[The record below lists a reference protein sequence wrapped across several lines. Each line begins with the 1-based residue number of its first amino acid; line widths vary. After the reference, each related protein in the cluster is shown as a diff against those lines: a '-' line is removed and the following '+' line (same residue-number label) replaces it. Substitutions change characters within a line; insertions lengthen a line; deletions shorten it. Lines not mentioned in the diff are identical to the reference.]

1 MSDVSQGPGWWLA
14 SDGKWYPPH
23 QYPGYWPPPPS
34 AGGVAGAPY
43 VAFQQYPPAPTN
55 GLAIAS
61 LVLSIFWLGGLA
73 SVLAIIFGVVA
84 RRQIRLSGGRQGGD
98 GIALAG
104 LVIGIVGLAAVVLFL
119 SLTVAVTSSVNSVR
133 RNAIASCQADAESV
147 ETALA
152 AFRAENGQYPA
163 ILAPWNSVTY
173 STNYSSLT
181 QANSHGGPWLREAP
195 RTSDYVIEFDSNGRV
210 WVNVFDDYSGYSP
223 ESDFSSNSR
232 ACNVAI

>member
-23 QYPGYWPPPPS
+23 QYPGYWAPPPP
-34 AGGVAGAPY
+34 AGGAAGAPY
-43 VAFQQYPPAPTN
+43 LAFQQYPPVSTN

-73 SVLAIIFGVVA
+73 SVLAIIFGIVA
-84 RRQIRLSGGRQGGD
+84 RRQIRSSGGRQGGD
-98 GIALAG
+98 GVAVAG
-104 LVIGIVGLAAVVLFL
+104 LVIGIVGLVAVVLFL
-119 SLTVAVTSSVNSVR
+119 GLTVAVTTSINSVR
-133 RNAIASCQADAESV
+133 RNAVASCQADAKSL

-152 AFRAENGQYPA
+152 AYRAQNGHYPP
-163 ILAPWNSVTY
+163 IFAPWSSTTY
-173 STNYSSLT
+173 ATNYSSLT
-181 QANSHGGPWLREAP
+181 QANTHGGPWLKQP
-195 RTSDYVIEFDSNGRV
+195 PGTGNYVIEFDSNGHV

-223 ESDFSSNSR
+223 ASDFSSNAL